1 VQIYKNFVAA
11 SCHQWPYNHSV
22 CNIVRFPCDGW
33 SCYYLRRFTRAVSTA
48 SVHGQCSR
56 PVNTGDQILRPCSRP
71 VFTVADFVSREHGPY
86 AWAVSFATLNIV
98 F

>member
-48 SVHGQCSR
+48 SVHGPWTRATKFYARVHGPCSLLLILCL
-56 PVNTGDQILRPCSRP
+56 VNTDRM
-71 VFTVADFVSREHGPY
+71 H
-86 AWAVSFATLNIV
+86 
-98 F
+98 